1 MYGVFSQHLLED
13 RITRAHLVE
22 GLSGLIATLI
32 EEWVKLRGVS
42 GLSVAKLSYLP
53 VRFRQPP
60 RRHRV
65 GHQGGRLQQLERAS
79 NRRELVGAPC
89 R

>member
-1 MYGVFSQHLLED
+1 MYGVFSQRHAED
-13 RITRAHLVE
+13 RITPAHLLE
-22 GLSGLIATLI
+22 GLSGRIATLI
-32 EEWVKLRGVS
+32 EERVRLGGVA